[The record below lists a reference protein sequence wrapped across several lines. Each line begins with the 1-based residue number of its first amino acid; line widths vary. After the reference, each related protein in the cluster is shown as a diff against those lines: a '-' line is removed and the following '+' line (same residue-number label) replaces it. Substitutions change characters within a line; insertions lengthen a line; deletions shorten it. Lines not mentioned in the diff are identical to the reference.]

1 MKIAKKVAAALAAGI
16 LSVGLLGSIAGPAAA
31 DTSWGKGVA
40 IP

>member
-1 MKIAKKVAAALAAGI
+1 MKIAKLLATALATGV
-16 LSVGLLGSIAGPAAA
+16 LSVGLLGSMAAPAVA